1 MYSCLLGQRQPFNSY
16 YDIKVTFEIYYF
28 VFVRHILYYAVSVRP
43 MLNPKMLRNMI
54 LMARKNGLGG
64 QIKTVGYCS
73 IDVLDSKYAF
83 GMSAPPGEKM
93 G

>member
-1 MYSCLLGQRQPFNSY
+1 
-16 YDIKVTFEIYYF
+16 
-28 VFVRHILYYAVSVRP
+28 
-43 MLNPKMLRNMI
+43 MLNPKKLRNMI
-54 LMARKNGLGG
+54 LMARENGLGG